1 VRFHTERKNTMPMS
15 ELERKA
21 AFKYACT
28 VKRTTMKDA
37 AREVM
42 GVGYHHL
49 TEGLGGRRPLST
61 AVEERF
67 AAFIG
72 SNRAHV
78 FGASTT
84 GVAA

>member
-1 VRFHTERKNTMPMS
+1 MAMS

-49 TEGLGGRRPLST
+49 TEGLGGRRPLSQL
-61 AVEERF
+61 VEERF

-72 SNRAHV
+72 SNREQV
-78 FGASTT
+78 FGTPAA

>member
-1 VRFHTERKNTMPMS
+1 MN

-21 AFKYACT
+21 AFKHACT
-28 VKRTTMKDA
+28 MQRTTMGRA

-49 TEGLGGRRPLST
+49 TEGLGGRRPLSA

-78 FGASTT
+78 FGTHST

>member
-1 VRFHTERKNTMPMS
+1 MPMS

-21 AFKYACT
+21 AFKSA
-28 VKRTTMKDA
+28 VTMKRMTMERA

-42 GVGYHHL
+42 GVSVHHL
-49 TEGLGGRRPLST
+49 TEGLAGRRVLSE

-72 SNRAHV
+72 MKRVSV
-78 FGASTT
+78 FGERMAA
-84 GVAA
+84 VA